1 MRRLYTVMMATL
13 LLTACHSKQKN
24 PDSPIATDTVQDT
37 TTYVHPISSDGEH
50 EWQVGTDHQ
59 PQTTDGHTIHR
70 DTAETTNLRLFARK
84 QKTIYSPALMVGE
97 WLRGSEHEQ
106 YLSDGTGRHWDT
118 GDDIQ
123 RDEAK
128 SFTWTLDSNL
138 LTFKYNIAL
147 GGLMVRQY
155 VVTFVDDET
164 LVYSDAYG
172 DSYMWDKLP
181 ATR

>member
-1 MRRLYTVMMATL
+1 MMATL
-13 LLTACHSKQKN
+13 LLVACHGRQKS
-24 PDSPIATDTVQDT
+24 PDTPVAADTVEET
-37 TTYVHPISSDGEH
+37 TPCPHPTPLDGEP
-50 EWQVGTDHQ
+50 EWQAGTDHQ

-70 DTAETTNLRLFARK
+70 DTAATTNLRLFARK

-118 GDDIQ
+118 SDDVQ
-123 RDEAK
+123 CDEAK

-138 LTFKYNIAL
+138 LTFRYSIAL

-172 DSYMWDKLP
+172 DSYMWDRLP

>member
-1 MRRLYTVMMATL
+1 MRRLWIALSVAL
-13 LLTACHSKQKN
+13 LLAACHGRQKS
-24 PDSPIATDTVQDT
+24 PDTPVAADTAEDT
-37 TTYVHPISSDGEH
+37 TPYHLTTPPDGEKVWKTGD
-50 EWQVGTDHQ
+50 EKL

-84 QKTIYSPALMVGE
+84 QTTIYSPALMVGE
-97 WLRGSEHEQ
+97 WQRGSEHEQ

-138 LTFKYNIAL
+138 LTFRYNIAL

>member
-1 MRRLYTVMMATL
+1 MSVAL
-13 LLTACHSKQKN
+13 LLAACHSRQKS
-24 PDSPIATDTVQDT
+24 PDTPVAADTVEDT
-37 TTYVHPISSDGEH
+37 TPCPHPTPMDREP
-50 EWQVGTDHQ
+50 EWQAGTDHQ

-84 QKTIYSPALMVGE
+84 QATIYSPALMVGE
-97 WLRGSEHEQ
+97 WQRGSEHEQ

-128 SFTWTLDSNL
+128 PFTWTLDSNL
-138 LTFKYNIAL
+138 LTFRYSIAL

-164 LVYSDAYG
+164 LVYSYAYG